1 MKLKIKDT
9 QHCCAN
15 MQKQLDD
22 PLGLLFY
29 DLEDRCYTVSVP
41 KTLLKKNEVW
51 KGYGLQFCLFCGTKL
66 PEPLFEQR
74 AEILEKE
81 YGLDDPYWD
90 EEQKKRIPPEFL
102 TDEWWKKRGL

>member
-1 MKLKIKDT
+1 MTSETKNT
-9 QHCCAN
+9 RHCCVMMHDQIN
-15 MQKQLDD
+15 NPM
-22 PLGLLFY
+22 GLIFY

-66 PEPLFEQR
+66 PEPLFEQW

-81 YGLDDPYWD
+81 YGLDNPYSD
-90 EEQKKRIPPEFL
+90 EEQKKRIPREFL